1 MSTLPSTMRS
11 TRSPPRGCRTS
22 LLLGTS
28 PLDESIPVPSQT
40 SSQKRSP
47 PRRSSI
53 LSPGSASGPTPCESP
68 AGPTTGPCGPEA
80 APASRSAP
88 PGSAEGSET
97 SATSGLPGSVSSAS
111 AALQSSLESRL
122 RARTASLGST
132 LYTLTWKVRATP
144 SGRSISALRASAP
157 RTSDSGSSSSQSG
170 WATASARDWKDTPGM
185 ATETED
191 GRTRLDQ
198 LPRQAQLAAWATPH
212 SSSSTGAGTQG
223 REGGANI
230 QTQAQLAGWGTPT
243 VQDSRHGSLSPS
255 EMDRDPRNLHVQV
268 YTAGPAR
275 RTASGEMLTGST
287 AEMESGGQL
296 NPAHPRWLM
305 GLPPEWDAYAGT
317 GTPLSPR
324 RRRK

>member
-22 LLLGTS
+22 LLGGTS
-28 PLDESIPVPSQT
+28 PLDESIPDPSQT

-53 LSPGSASGPTPCESP
+53 LSPGSECGATPSASP
-68 AGPTTGPCGPEA
+68 AGPTTGPSGPEA
-80 APASRSAP
+80 APASRSALRA
-88 PGSAEGSET
+88 SVQGSET
-97 SATSGLPGSVSSAS
+97 SATYGPPGSVSFAS

-122 RARTASLGST
+122 RLATALRGST

-157 RTSDSGSSSSQSG
+157 RTSGSDSSSSQSG
-170 WATASARDWKDTPGM
+170 WVTASARDWKDSPGM
-185 ATETED
+185 ATEGED

-198 LPRQAQLAAWATPH
+198 LPRQAQLAGWNTARATDGSHGGPGQ
-212 SSSSTGAGTQG
+212 T
-223 REGGANI
+223 GGALP
-230 QTQAQLAGWGTPT
+230 ADAALARWGTPT

-255 EMDRDPRNLHVQV
+255 EMDRDPRNLRVQV

-275 RTASGEMLTGST
+275 RTATGQILTGST

-296 NPAHPRWLM
+296 NPAHSRWLM
-305 GLPPEWDAYAGT
+305 GLPPEWDACAGT
-317 GTPLSPR
+317 GTPSSPR